1 MLRLRTECTDLHS
14 TVDTL
19 RDHFEK
25 IFSEIYPV
33 TKGRSYQSPQMT
45 WSCVINHVTRHQ
57 SCDASSIMWHVINH
71 VTRHQSCDASSIMR
85 CLWYFRLSIELMC
98 SAAFVDA
105 FGSSFERNI
114 LIHQTMYNGILKLSI
129 SVTGCISWTILPW
142 RIYRLLA
149 FSDLSGVEKR
159 GHVDPTPGYV
169 LTFYLVQLIFIVYLK
184 YLELCTLSSWA
195 DVV

>member
-45 WSCVINHVTRHQ
+45 WSC
-57 SCDASSIMWHVINH
+57 VINH

-159 GHVDPTPGYV
+159 GHVDPAPGSV

-184 YLELCTLSSWA
+184 YFELCTLSSWA
-195 DVV
+195 NVV

>member
-1 MLRLRTECTDLHS
+1 MHRPSLNCGHFTRSLWEDIFRDLPCHKGSILSEPTD
-14 TVDTL
+14 D
-19 RDHFEK
+19 
-25 IFSEIYPV
+25 
-33 TKGRSYQSPQMT
+33 M
-45 WSCVINHVTRHQ
+45 
-57 SCDASSIMWHVINH
+57 IMIINH

-184 YLELCTLSSWA
+184 YFELCTLSSWA
-195 DVV
+195 NVV